1 VMDRNLEACWG
12 DVANEQLVDRTKEL
26 LEHAFKG
33 QILCMMIMNQVCK
46 RI

>member
-1 VMDRNLEACWG
+1 
-12 DVANEQLVDRTKEL
+12 L

-46 RI
+46 RIWFHVALVILGGIMRLL